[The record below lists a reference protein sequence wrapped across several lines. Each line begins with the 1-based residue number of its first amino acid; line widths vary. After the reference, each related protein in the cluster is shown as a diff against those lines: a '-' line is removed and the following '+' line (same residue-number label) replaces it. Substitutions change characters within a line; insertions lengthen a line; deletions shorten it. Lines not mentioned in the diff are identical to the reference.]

1 MCVVYLYIYTYVYI
15 YIYVYIYVYTH
26 FSCFDH
32 QVIHVWEVPRT
43 PFEQPDEVE
52 CLDEVDSM
60 EAGLLRRVAAEFLRV

>member
-1 MCVVYLYIYTYVYI
+1 M
-15 YIYVYIYVYTH
+15 
-26 FSCFDH
+26 
-32 QVIHVWEVPRT
+32 WEVPRT